1 MFSETGL
8 AIDELFI
15 GETNFIANASNFAS
29 FVYHNFSDMNWVGFY
44 FLSNN
49 ELVLGPFQGNPAC
62 VRIALGKGVCGNS
75 ALQRKAI
82 IVENVNDFPGYIA
95 CDPHSKSEMVI
106 PVIHSGKLYGV
117 FDIDSPVQN
126 RVSVKEL
133 ELFESYLEL
142 LLNSSNLIPLECYYH
157 I

>member
-15 GETNFIANASNFAS
+15 GETNFIANSSNFSS
-29 FVYHNFSDMNWVGFY
+29 FVFHNFSDINWVGFY

-49 ELVLGPFQGNPAC
+49 ELVLGPFHGIPAC
-62 VRIALGKGVCGNS
+62 VRIPLGKGVCGNS
-75 ALQRKAI
+75 ALQRRAI
-82 IVENVNDFPGYIA
+82 IVENVNDFPGHIA
-95 CDPHSKSEMVI
+95 CDPNSVSEMVI
-106 PVIHSGKLYGV
+106 PIIHNGKLYGV
-117 FDIDSPVQN
+117 LDIDSPV
-126 RVSVKEL
+126 RSRFSSKEL

-142 LLNSSNLIPLECYYH
+142 LVNSSDLVPLECYYH